1 MLSAGIKVAFIRYL
15 FCFSFHFATELSE
28 LGLPRDC
35 ISTGFQH
42 WFNEAV
48 LIHLLRCGWGFWLSH
63 VCWTVLPHAIGKGRK
78 GDSPCETGAKVLEG
92 SKSVFYISI
101 SLGQINT

>member
-1 MLSAGIKVAFIRYL
+1 MAFIRYL

-48 LIHLLRCGWGFWLSH
+48 LISPFEMWLGFL
-63 VCWTVLPHAIGKGRK
+63 VITCVLDGLAPDYRK
-78 GDSPCETGAKVLEG
+78 REEG
-92 SKSVFYISI
+92 
-101 SLGQINT
+101 